1 MEHETTGSAMA
12 HEKDPAAVATGPEP
26 AGVTLAHRDELAS
39 KLVDWFS
46 FYSGVAGLIP
56 VPLVDI
62 AVVGG
67 TQFDML
73 RRLSK
78 IYGVPFSKNL
88 GKSVL
93 ANLAG
98 TAVPA
103 VAAASAASALKGIP
117 VIGTGIGA
125 LTMSAGAASA
135 TYLIGKIF
143 IQHFASGGTLL
154 DFEPPDHDEILRT
167 HAEMVKSPAEKIKS
181 GTGKVEAGGQKR

>member
-1 MEHETTGSAMA
+1 MEHEPTGSAMA
-12 HEKDPAAVATGPEP
+12 HEKDPSALATGPEP
-26 AGVTLAHRDELAS
+26 AGMTLAQRDELAS

-56 VPLVDI
+56 VPFVDI

-67 TQFDML
+67 TQFEML
-73 RRLSK
+73 RRLAR

-98 TAVPA
+98 IAVPA
-103 VAAASAASALKGIP
+103 ATAATAASALKGIP
-117 VIGTGIGA
+117 LIGTGIGA
-125 LTMSAGAASA
+125 LTMSAGSAGA
-135 TYLIGKIF
+135 TYLIGKVF

-154 DFEPPDHDEILRT
+154 DFRPPDHDEILRS
-167 HAEMVKSPAEKIKS
+167 HAEKIKPRVE
-181 GTGKVEAGGQKR
+181 KVAPDAGDQKR